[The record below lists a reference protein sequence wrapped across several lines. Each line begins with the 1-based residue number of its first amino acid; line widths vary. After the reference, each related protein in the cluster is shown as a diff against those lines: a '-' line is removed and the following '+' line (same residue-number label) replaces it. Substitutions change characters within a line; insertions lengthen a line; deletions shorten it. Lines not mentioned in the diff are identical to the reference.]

1 MWQMFIFFFQLG
13 FVSFGGGYALIP
25 MIEKEAIAQHW
36 MTSEAFVHAVAVAGT
51 SPGPIAVN
59 LGTVIGYRTY
69 SVAGALAALAGL
81 LIPSFLMATLLLF
94 VIYRLRKQ
102 ALIDR
107 LFYGL
112 QPVVVAMIL
121 FAVYRLGIGQ
131 LGQGA
136 WGDQLLFGVIVVGAG
151 WLMLVR
157 YRMPPFFILLFSAIC
172 GVAFWA

>member
-25 MIEKEAIAQHW
+25 MIEKEAVARHW
-36 MTSEAFVHAVAVAGT
+36 MTSGEFVHAVAVAGT

-59 LGTVIGYRTY
+59 LGTVIGYQTY
-69 SVAGALAALAGL
+69 GVGGALAALAGL
-81 LIPSFLMATLLLF
+81 LIPSFLMAALLLF
-94 VIYRLRKQ
+94 LIYRLRKQ
-102 ALIDR
+102 AFIDR

-112 QPVVVAMIL
+112 QPVVTAMIL
-121 FAVYRLGIGQ
+121 FAIYRLGIGQ

-136 WGDQLLFGVIVVGAG
+136 WGDRLLFGVIIVAAC

-157 YRMPPFFILLFSAIC
+157 YRMPPVFILLFSAIC
-172 GVAFWA
+172 GIAFWS